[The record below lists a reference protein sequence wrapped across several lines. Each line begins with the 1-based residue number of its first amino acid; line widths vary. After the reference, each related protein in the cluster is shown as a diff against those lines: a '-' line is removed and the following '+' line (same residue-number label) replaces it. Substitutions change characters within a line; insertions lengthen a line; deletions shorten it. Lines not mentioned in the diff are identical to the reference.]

1 MGRHSNETF
10 DDMEATLRREVG
22 AWRSRRGPDLHDLMT
37 RADRSWQRPIM
48 VLSTAGAA
56 ALALVLLAAVMLV
69 ITAPALPAAETIR
82 AHLLAH

>member
-1 MGRHSNETF
+1 MA
-10 DDMEATLRREVG
+10 DVLRTEVEE
-22 AWRSRRGPDLHDLMT
+22 WRPRRGPDLRDLME

-56 ALALVLLAAVMLV
+56 ALALLLLAAVMIV
-69 ITAPALPAAETIR
+69 VMAPPIPAAETIR

>member
-1 MGRHSNETF
+1 MESTVRDEIGR
-10 DDMEATLRREVG
+10 
-22 AWRSRRGPDLHDLMT
+22 WRSQRGPDFRDLMT

-69 ITAPALPAAETIR
+69 ITAPPLAAAESIR